1 MNPKSPAHIARHSV
15 GESGVTEAITDFAS
29 RIGRQVGLM
38 QHSPGRDTFGWEMIA
53 DEFLDYVGALSLT
66 DPGLRGKD
74 AEAAL
79 RSAAAAALGVV
90 TVGVYRWESVS
101 VFIDYV
107 NFGLTYGSADDP
119 EVSLDETDWLRAL
132 HLAVICDSYAT
143 EAVTFGETA
152 GSLPSGAGEP
162 LWVRAAVGQAYGL
175 LTYLRG
181 YDLEDRYGAEP
192 RTRAEAAGRIDVL
205 LSELAADG
213 NRNLGRVAGLTAVHA
228 LLTGDENAFGDALA
242 RLLTAH
248 RAVVGASA
256 APRNLLPLDAIA
268 LAALAFRREGWPPA
282 VESGY
287 LPAALVTGVRTEGP
301 RVGPYGRDK
310 RAAAVAE
317 LAGAGVFT
325 VTRPAFAWTDTRDD
339 GVYDRLTERKLAE
352 FEDPDADLRL
362 IARMLPSGI
371 RQQVLRFQSRAA
383 HDPEGTDPRQL
394 EALILAAEL
403 AVAACATSAPGDGE
417 SGGGGGD
424 GVEVTIGGRA
434 LTLPRVGPQ
443 PDRMVTGWTHAV
455 GAALVAG
462 AREQLEPLLAVDPA
476 VFGTVRTAS
485 ATATYRAA
493 LHDHLRGADARPAV
507 DRALAARER
516 ALGLDSDEPCPP
528 AVLLSQ
534 LVAGDAEGFALAL
547 VDALEEHRDHYG
559 VGDRSEGV
567 DAAAGLD
574 VLALACRARA
584 LGMPVPVASAYLPEA
599 LLALH

>member
-15 GESGVTEAITDFAS
+15 GESRAAEAVEDFAS
-29 RIGRQVGLM
+29 RIGRQVDLM

-53 DEFLDYVGALSLT
+53 EEFLDYVGALSLT
-66 DPGLRGKD
+66 DPELRGKD

-79 RSAAAAALGVV
+79 RSAGAAALGVV
-90 TVGVYRWESVS
+90 TVGVYQWESVN
-101 VFIDYV
+101 VFVDYV
-107 NFGLTYGSADDP
+107 NFGLTYGPAGDP

-132 HLAVICDSYAT
+132 DLAVICDRYTA

-152 GSLPSGAGEP
+152 RYLPSGPGHP
-162 LWVRAAVGQAYGL
+162 LWERAATGQAHGM

-181 YDLEDRYGAEP
+181 YDLDEDWDGAEP
-192 RTRAEAAGRIDVL
+192 RTRAEAAGRIDAL

-213 NRNLGRVAGLTAVHA
+213 NRNRARVAGLTAVRA
-228 LLTGDENAFGDALA
+228 LLTGDENAFGAALA

-248 RAVVGASA
+248 RDVAGGSAS
-256 APRNLLPLDAIA
+256 PRGLLPLDAIA
-268 LAALAFRREGWPPA
+268 LAALAHRREGWPPA
-282 VESGY
+282 VASGY

-310 RAAAVAE
+310 REAALAE
-317 LAGAGVFT
+317 LAAGPVT
-325 VTRPAFAWTDTRDD
+325 VARPAFAWTDERDD
-339 GVYDRLTERKLAE
+339 GVYDRLTDRKLAE
-352 FEDPDADLRL
+352 YADPDADPRL
-362 IARMLPSGI
+362 IARMLPSGV
-371 RQQVLRFQSRAA
+371 RQQVLRFQCRAA
-383 HDPEGTDPRQL
+383 HDPEGTDPRQR
-394 EALILAAEL
+394 EALTLAAEL
-403 AVAACATSAPGDGE
+403 GVAACATGVAEDG
-417 SGGGGGD
+417 G
-424 GVEVTIGGRA
+424 GVEVTIGGRT

-443 PDRMVTGWTHAV
+443 PDRMTGGWTSAV

-462 AREQLEPLLAVDPA
+462 ARGPLDRLLAVDPGA
-476 VFGTVRTAS
+476 FGAADASSVTA
-485 ATATYRAA
+485 AYRAA

-516 ALGLDSDEPCPP
+516 ALGRDSDDLCPP
-528 AVLLSQ
+528 VVLLSQ

-559 VGDRSEGV
+559 VGSRAEGV
-567 DAAAGLD
+567 DAAASLD

-584 LGMPVPVASAYLPEA
+584 VGMPVPVRSPYLPEA